1 MKKDRSAQ
9 FLVGETRGRSSALN
23 ARPACRYGRLVA
35 QASRLAVVTQ
45 PSGLQS
51 RDLEVPV
58 EKPPSQRLGGTA
70 ASREAC
76 ATSPLARDADPSWI
90 WRAGDDPAGSF

>member
-1 MKKDRSAQ
+1 MKKDLS
-9 FLVGETRGRSSALN
+9 TRSSAGE
-23 ARPACRYGRLVA
+23 ARVMSGASKTRPACRDGRVVA

-51 RDLEVPV
+51 RELEVPV
-58 EKPPSQRLGGTA
+58 QKPPRQRLGDPA

-76 ATSPLARDADPSWI
+76 ATSPLARDADPSWS